1 MCDLT
6 FVLGRGEE
14 ADICILANWCTERTR
29 FSASFMLYLRSGVK
43 MLYLSYI
50 TK

>member
-14 ADICILANWCTERTR
+14 ADICILANWYTERTR
-29 FSASFMLYLRSGVK
+29 FSASFMLYLRSGAK
-43 MLYLSYI
+43 MLYLSYG

>member
-6 FVLGRGEE
+6 FVLGHGEE
-14 ADICILANWCTERTR
+14 ADICTLAYWYTERTR

-43 MLYLSYI
+43 MLYLSYS